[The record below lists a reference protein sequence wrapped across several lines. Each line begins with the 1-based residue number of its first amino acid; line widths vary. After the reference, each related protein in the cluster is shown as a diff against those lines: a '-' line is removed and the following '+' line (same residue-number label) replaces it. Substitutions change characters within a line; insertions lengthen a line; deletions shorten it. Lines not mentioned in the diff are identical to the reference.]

1 MQHKFIVYFL
11 FISSVTIPFNG
22 HTQTQVSADEI
33 KLLYKLDSISKA
45 SSVSSYFATVYF
57 DAMENAV
64 RFFASADDTA
74 RKNIRQMEKQFVNYF
89 ISSAEAF
96 ANRLAIPASWQAYY
110 ADTSASPLRHL
121 LLGVNAH
128 LNGDIWR
135 ALVSSFS
142 LEEIKTLA
150 PTYNSYYCG
159 LLDIYEEVYREAFS
173 RNRSLKLLHTASLG
187 LDKWYGKILLRRWL
201 KRQLRLATWYY
212 SDPPRFQKKL
222 KKLDGKMNRLN
233 REITRHF
240 R

>member
-1 MQHKFIVYFL
+1 MQYKYILYL
-11 FISSVTIPFNG
+11 LLISSVTIPFNG
-22 HTQTQVSADEI
+22 NAQDQISTDEI
-33 KLLYKLDSISKA
+33 KLLHKLDSMSRTLA
-45 SSVSSYFATVYF
+45 VSSYFATVYF

-64 RFFASADDTA
+64 RFFACADDTA
-74 RKNIRQMEKQFVNYF
+74 RKNIRQMEKQFVSYF

-96 ANRLAIPASWQAYY
+96 ANRSAISASWQAYY
-110 ADTSASPLRHL
+110 ADTSASPVRHL

-142 LEEIKTLA
+142 LEEIKALA
-150 PTYNSYYCG
+150 PVYNSYYCG

-173 RNRSLKLLHTASLG
+173 QSSSLKLLHTASLG

-201 KRQLRLATWYY
+201 KRQLKLATWYY
-212 SDPPRFQKKL
+212 SDPSRFQKKS
-222 KKLDGKMNRLN
+222 KRLDGKMNRLN
-233 REITRHF
+233 RLVTRHF